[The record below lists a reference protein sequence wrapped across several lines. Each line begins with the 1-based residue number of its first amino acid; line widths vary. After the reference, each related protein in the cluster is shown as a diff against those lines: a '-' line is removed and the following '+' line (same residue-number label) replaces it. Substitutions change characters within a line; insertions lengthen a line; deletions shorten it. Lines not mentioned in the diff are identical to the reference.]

1 VNLWVSQ
8 SDSRRQIVLSAVC
21 ALAGL
26 ALAVGFRDFGALG
39 ANARAGFLLGVLLLL
54 IGVAGVLVSGRQTV
68 IVDPKAR
75 RITVEDATR
84 FGTKSR
90 SIAFGEVT
98 GVSVGYLGKKSNFVT
113 WYYLVLA
120 LNSGEQYP
128 LFAPGRFFEGGSD
141 RSTVESWQRRLE
153 GYLSGPDAA
162 GGVFPASH

>member
-8 SDSRRQIVLSAVC
+8 SDSRRQAAVSAAC

-39 ANARAGFLLGVLLLL
+39 ANARAGFLLGLLLL
-54 IGVAGVLVSGRQTV
+54 IIGVAGFLTSGKQTV
-68 IVDPKAR
+68 IIDPKAR
-75 RITVEDATR
+75 RITVEDTTR
-84 FGTKSR
+84 FGTKTR

-120 LNSGEQYP
+120 LSSGEQYP

-153 GYLSGPDAA
+153 GYL
-162 GGVFPASH
+162 GGTDVADGAFPAPH